1 MVRGSDLGGE
11 VWVSSFTWTRSGS
24 SPPCGDEL
32 LKDDERAQ
40 EERRRSEEHAER
52 VKRQRDVE
60 YRDKRRDVEGEGT

>member
-1 MVRGSDLGGE
+1 MGKFIHVDKKRVQSAM
-11 VWVSSFTWTRSGS
+11 RRH
-24 SPPCGDEL
+24 DEL

-60 YRDKRRDVEGEGT
+60 YRDKRRDVEGEGS